1 MHTESTSKSA
11 DKFETIKRL
20 EESIAHT
27 AHLLPAQGP
36 INVFVHHNTLH
47 AFEDLHFHDAVAVAA
62 ETFGCH
68 PYLLEEE
75 FRRELAGNR
84 MTEADVEEALQKTTI
99 QPDLSLADGLITRF
113 QLRRAMML
121 YPLYFA
127 PPAELNWLIAETDAL
142 QKFRKDQQSQHRSEM
157 VETTK
162 RWILR
167 DLLNSTSKD
176 TSGAEQRD
184 KHPQNHDNN
193 SKSNGHRELIEQTLA
208 DVCDDSPVD
217 WTEQD
222 WESATLRLI
231 WSACRTG
238 TETIPQKIQG
248 SEGIRHRDILYRATG
263 IDSDKMVT
271 ELLVRFS
278 SVYVDQGFSQWELP
292 ERSTGFF
299 HCFLQLYSQSG
310 VSPGMPYDG
319 LTKELNYLK
328 QKGTTALESVLDSL
342 RDMGVT
348 ETEWDEFLAETLLA
362 LRGWAG
368 ILNQIEHRGDRVP
381 LGVPSHSLQ
390 EFLAVKLIVERVV
403 LQNLI
408 RRELKNAYNLQDLR
422 QRLTPP
428 QQSNGLGEASLQRAF
443 TLYQLAQS
451 CGWAPE
457 TLHQL
462 SSDQWTELLTE
473 VESFDSLQRRKIFQL
488 AFESAY
494 RQQVLSSYQLH
505 SQKVG
510 LRQVDRTAQPKTR
523 PSFQIVCCI
532 DDREESFRRHLEEID
547 PACETFGAA
556 GFFAVP
562 IYYRGAG
569 DAHFVPLC
577 PIIMKPQHYIVEQV
591 REEALEKHGR
601 RTRARKLI
609 GKQAHAWHTSSRSF
623 ISGLG
628 MALLGPLAT
637 IPLVARV
644 LFPRLTAAFR
654 RAAGNILTPPTETE
668 LTLERMEGSPG
679 KEPNQLGFT
688 VSEMADAVQRLLQDI
703 GLTKL
708 FAPIIVVCGH
718 GSSSLNNPHES
729 AYNCGACGGG
739 RGGPNAR
746 AVAAMANDSRVRE
759 LLKSRG
765 LIIPEDCCFVGAF
778 HNTCDDSIR
787 FVEIEKIPSSLKA
800 YFDHVLKTIEQ
811 ARTRNAHER
820 SRRFVSAGLSLK
832 PAAALRHVETR
843 SEDLSQTRPEYNH
856 ATNAICTVARRG
868 RTRGLYL
875 DRRSFLVSYDPT
887 QDDMEQSILAR
898 ILGAVIPVC
907 AGINLEYYF
916 SRVDVTGYGCGS
928 KLPHNVTS
936 LIGVMDGAASDL
948 RTGLS
953 AQMVEIHDP
962 VRLLFVIET
971 RPENF
976 LSIMARN
983 PVIKRLCG
991 NGWVQVATLS
1001 PDSADIHLLDGD
1013 RFEQFHGKITDLPR
1027 VRNSIEWY
1035 RGWRDNLGFA
1045 QVTAGLAPGIAI
1057 Q

>member
-1 MHTESTSKSA
+1 MQTESTLHSTDKS
-11 DKFETIKRL
+11 ESINRL
-20 EESIAHT
+20 EASIAHT
-27 AHLLPAQGP
+27 SHLLPAQGP

-47 AFEDLHFHDAVAVAA
+47 AFEDLHFHEAVAVAA

-68 PYLLEEE
+68 PYLLEDE
-75 FRRELAGNR
+75 FRVELAANR
-84 MTEADVEEALQKTTI
+84 MTKEDIEEALQKTTTCT
-99 QPDLSLADGLITRF
+99 DLSLAAGLVTRI

-142 QKFRKDQQSQHRSEM
+142 QNFRKDHESQHRTEL
-157 VETTK
+157 VESTK

-167 DLLNSTSKD
+167 DFINSSTRD
-176 TSGAEQRD
+176 TRGSEPIDQR
-184 KHPQNHDNN
+184 PRNGDNTVGT
-193 SKSNGHRELIEQTLA
+193 NGHRKLIEQVLKE
-208 DVCDDSPVD
+208 VCDESPTD
-217 WTEQD
+217 WTAQD
-222 WESATLRLI
+222 WETATLRLI
-231 WSACRTG
+231 WLACRSAS
-238 TETIPQKIQG
+238 EVAPFAPQHC
-248 SEGIRHRDILYRATG
+248 EGIRHRDSLYRATG
-263 IDSDKMVT
+263 IDSDKMVN
-271 ELLVRFS
+271 ELLVRFC

-292 ERSTGFF
+292 DRSTGFY
-299 HCFLQLYSQSG
+299 HCFLQLYSQPG
-310 VSPGMPYDG
+310 NSPGEPYDG
-319 LTKELNYLK
+319 LQKELHELK
-328 QKGTTALESVLDSL
+328 RKGTAALESILDSL
-342 RDMGVT
+342 SEMGVS
-348 ETEWDEFLAETLLA
+348 ETEWDDFLAETLLA

-403 LQNLI
+403 LRNLI
-408 RRELKNAYNLQDLR
+408 RRELKNTYNLKDIR
-422 QRLTPP
+422 RNLTPP
-428 QQSNGLGEASLQRAF
+428 QPIKAPGEVNLQRAF

-451 CGWAPE
+451 CGWGPE
-457 TLHQL
+457 RLHQL
-462 SSDQWTELLTE
+462 NSDQWNELLAE
-473 VESFDSLQRRKIFQL
+473 VEAFDSLQRRKTFQL

-494 RQQVLSSYQLH
+494 RQQVLNAYQLH

-510 LRQVDRTAQPKTR
+510 LRQIDRITQKHSR

-547 PACETFGAA
+547 PECETFGAA

-577 PIIMKPQHYIVEQV
+577 PIIMKPQHYVVEQV

-601 RTRARKLI
+601 RSRARKLI
-609 GKQAHAWHTSSRSF
+609 GKQAHAWHKSSRSLV
-623 ISGLG
+623 SGLG
-628 MALLGPLAT
+628 MAILGPLAT

-654 RAAGNILTPPTETE
+654 KAAGNILTPPTETE

-679 KEPNQLGFT
+679 KEPGQLGFT

-703 GLTKL
+703 GLREN
-708 FAPIIVVCGH
+708 FAPIVIVCGH

-746 AVAAMANDSRVRE
+746 AVSAMANDPRVRKI
-759 LLKSRG
+759 LKDRG

-787 FVEIEKIPSSLKA
+787 FVDIEKIPLSLKVS
-800 YFDHVLKTIEQ
+800 FDHVLKTIEQ

-832 PAAALRHVETR
+832 PSAALRHVETR

-875 DRRSFLVSYDPT
+875 DRRSFLVSYDPM
-887 QDDMEQSILAR
+887 QDDAEQAILAR

-971 RPENF
+971 RPEYF
-976 LSIMARN
+976 LNIMARN

-1013 RFEQFHGKITDLPR
+1013 RFEPFKGNISDLPR
-1027 VRNSIEWY
+1027 VKNSIEWY

-1045 QVTAGLAPGIAI
+1045 QVTAGLVPGIAI
-1057 Q
+1057 G

>member
-1 MHTESTSKSA
+1 MHTESTSHSA
-11 DKFETIKRL
+11 DKSDPMSRL
-20 EESIAHT
+20 EASIAHT
-27 AHLLPAQGP
+27 SHLLPAQGP

-47 AFEDLHFHDAVAVAA
+47 AFEDLPFHDAVSIAA

-68 PYLLEEE
+68 PYLLEDE
-75 FRRELAGNR
+75 FRSELAANR
-84 MTEADVEEALQKTTI
+84 MTNEDIEEALQKTTRLAD
-99 QPDLSLADGLITRF
+99 QSLANGLVTRI

-127 PPAELNWLIAETDAL
+127 PTAELNWLIAETDAL
-142 QKFRKDQQSQHRSEM
+142 QDFRKDIESSHRTEV
-157 VETTK
+157 VESTK

-167 DLLNSTSKD
+167 DF
-176 TSGAEQRD
+176 G
-184 KHPQNHDNN
+184 NN
-193 SKSNGHRELIEQTLA
+193 SIQDNLGAKPDRNRSQTHTRTSEVNGHRKLIEQVLLE
-208 DVCDDSPVD
+208 VCDDNPID
-217 WTEQD
+217 WSAQD

-231 WSACRTG
+231 WSACRSG
-238 TETIPQKIQG
+238 AETTPHP
-248 SEGIRHRDILYRATG
+248 SESSDGIRHRDVLYRATG
-263 IDSDKMVT
+263 IDCDKMVND
-271 ELLVRFS
+271 LLVRFC

-292 ERSTGFF
+292 DRTTGFF
-299 HCFLQLYSQSG
+299 NCFLQLYSQSG
-310 VSPGMPYDG
+310 TSPGIPYDG
-319 LTKELNYLK
+319 LKNELKLLL
-328 QKGTTALESVLDSL
+328 QKGTSTLQSVLESLC
-342 RDMGVT
+342 DMGVP
-348 ETEWDEFLAETLLA
+348 ESEWDKFLAETLLA

-368 ILNQIEHRGDRVP
+368 ILNQIEHRSDRVP

-390 EFLAVKLIVERVV
+390 EFLAIKLIIERVV
-403 LQNLI
+403 LRNII
-408 RRELKNAYNLQDLR
+408 RSDLKNEYKLKELR
-422 QRLTPP
+422 QKLTPP
-428 QQSNGLGEASLQRAF
+428 KQIKTNGEVNLQRAF
-443 TLYQLAQS
+443 TLYQLSQS
-451 CGWAPE
+451 CGWTPE
-457 TLHQL
+457 RLHQL
-462 SSDQWTELLTE
+462 TPAQWKELVVETET
-473 VESFDSLQRRKIFQL
+473 FDSLQRRKTFQL

-494 RQQVLSSYQLH
+494 RQQVLNAYQRH
-505 SQKVG
+505 SQTIG
-510 LRQVDRTAQPKTR
+510 LRQVGLTNQNKRR

-547 PACETFGAA
+547 PECETFGAA

-601 RTRARKLI
+601 RSRARKLI

-623 ISGLG
+623 VSGLG
-628 MALLGPLAT
+628 MAILGPLAT

-644 LFPRLTAAFR
+644 MFPRLTAAFR
-654 RAAGNILTPPTETE
+654 KAASNILTPPTETE

-679 KEPNQLGFT
+679 KEPGQLGFT

-703 GLTKL
+703 GLKDN
-708 FAPIIVVCGH
+708 FASIVVVCGH

-746 AVAAMANDSRVRE
+746 AVAAMANDSRVRAI
-759 LLKSRG
+759 LKGRG
-765 LIIPEDCCFVGAF
+765 LTIPEDCCFVGAF

-787 FVEIEKIPSSLKA
+787 FVEIEKIPSSLKTS
-800 YFDHVLKTIEQ
+800 FDHVLKTIEQ

-832 PAAALRHVETR
+832 PSAALRHVETR

-887 QDDMEQSILAR
+887 QDDAEQAILAR

-976 LSIMARN
+976 LNIMARN

-1001 PDSADIHLLDGD
+1001 PDSPDIHLLDGD
-1013 RFEQFHGKITDLPR
+1013 HFEPFKGKISDLPR
-1027 VRNSIEWY
+1027 VKNSIEWY

-1045 QVTAGLAPGIAI
+1045 QVTAGLVPGTAI
-1057 Q
+1057 N

>member
-1 MHTESTSKSA
+1 MRTESTSDSANKS
-11 DKFETIKRL
+11 ESIKRL
-20 EESIAHT
+20 EASIAHT

-68 PYLLEEE
+68 PYLLEDE
-75 FRRELAGNR
+75 FRGELAANR
-84 MTEADVEEALQKTTI
+84 MTKEDVEEALQKTTTYAD
-99 QPDLSLADGLITRF
+99 QSLADGLATRI

-142 QKFRKDQQSQHRSEM
+142 QNFRKDQESQHRNEL
-157 VETTK
+157 VESTK
-162 RWILR
+162 RWVLR
-167 DLLNSTSKD
+167 DFINTTTKD
-176 TSGAEQRD
+176 TLGPEQTERHSRSDANTPGAT
-184 KHPQNHDNN
+184 
-193 SKSNGHRELIEQTLA
+193 GHRNLIAQALTEVG
-208 DVCDDSPVD
+208 DESPTD
-217 WTEQD
+217 WTSQD

-231 WSACRTG
+231 WLACRSG
-238 TETIPQKIQG
+238 AEAAPHTEQRD
-248 SEGIRHRDILYRATG
+248 EGIRHRDILYRATG
-263 IDSDKMVT
+263 IDSDKMVN
-271 ELLVRFS
+271 ELLVRFC

-292 ERSTGFF
+292 DRSTGFYN
-299 HCFLQLYSQSG
+299 CFLQLYSQSG
-310 VSPGMPYDG
+310 NSPGEPYDG
-319 LTKELNYLK
+319 LQNELNELK
-328 QKGTTALESVLDSL
+328 KKGTSALESVLASL
-342 RDMGVT
+342 SDMGVT
-348 ETEWDEFLAETLLA
+348 EPEWDRFLAETLLA

-390 EFLAVKLIVERVV
+390 EFLAVKLIVERIV
-403 LQNLI
+403 LRNLI
-408 RRELKNAYNLQDLR
+408 RRELKNKHNLTDLR
-422 QRLTPP
+422 QKLTPP
-428 QQSNGLGEASLQRAF
+428 KQIKTIGEANLQRAF

-451 CGWAPE
+451 CGWTPE
-457 TLHQL
+457 RLHQL
-462 SSDQWTELLTE
+462 TSDQWNELLAE
-473 VESFDSLQRRKIFQL
+473 VETFDSLQRRKTFQL

-494 RQQVLSSYQLH
+494 RQQVLNAYQLH

-510 LRQVDRTAQPKTR
+510 LRQVDRINQNKPR

-547 PACETFGAA
+547 PECETFGAA

-601 RTRARKLI
+601 RSRARKLI
-609 GKQAHAWHTSSRSF
+609 GKQAHAWHTSSHSF
-623 ISGLG
+623 VSGLG
-628 MALLGPLAT
+628 MAVLGPLAT

-644 LFPRLTAAFR
+644 LFPHLTAAFR
-654 RAAGNILTPPTETE
+654 NAASNILTPPTETE
-668 LTLERMEGSPG
+668 LTLERIEGSPG
-679 KEPNQLGFT
+679 KEPGQLGFT

-703 GLTKL
+703 GLRDN
-708 FAPIIVVCGH
+708 FASIVVVCGH

-746 AVAAMANDSRVRE
+746 AVAAMANDPRVRE
-759 LLKSRG
+759 ILKGRG
-765 LIIPEDCCFVGAF
+765 LIIPDDCCFVGAF

-787 FVEIEKIPSSLKA
+787 FVEIEKLPLSLKA
-800 YFDHVLKTIEQ
+800 SFDHVLKTIEQ

-820 SRRFVSAGLSLK
+820 SRRFVSAGLSLR
-832 PAAALRHVETR
+832 PSAALRHVETR

-887 QDDMEQSILAR
+887 QDDAEQAILAR

-971 RPENF
+971 LPEHF
-976 LSIMARN
+976 LNIMARN

-1013 RFEQFHGKITDLPR
+1013 RFEPFKGKISDLPR
-1027 VRNSIEWY
+1027 VKNSIEWY

-1045 QVTAGLAPGIAI
+1045 QVTAGLVPGIAFP
-1057 Q
+1057 